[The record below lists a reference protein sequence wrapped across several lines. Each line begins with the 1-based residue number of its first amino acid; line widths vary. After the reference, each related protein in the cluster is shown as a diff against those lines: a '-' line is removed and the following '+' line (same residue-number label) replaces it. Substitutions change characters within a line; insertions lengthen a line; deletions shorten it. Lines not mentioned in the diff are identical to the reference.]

1 MLDVAIIIVS
11 WNVRDYLTECL
22 SSVYAELR
30 RSRLRGSV
38 WVVDN
43 GSTDGTLAVLSN
55 LYPSTTVIAN
65 EKNAGFG
72 AANNQGMAAA
82 VGCSPRH
89 FLLLNPDTLI
99 RPGAL
104 RHLVGCLDDCP
115 EAGMVGA
122 RLVYS
127 DGRFQHSAFAFPGVA
142 QIIFDLWPLPA
153 RLYESRLNGR
163 YPRRLY
169 RPGAPPFSVDH
180 PLGAAMLVRRDVA
193 ERTNGFDESFHIYCE
208 EIDWSWR
215 IRDAGWTIYTVP
227 DAEIV
232 HYGGKS
238 TRQVPAS
245 SVVNLWRS
253 RAQLYSKHHS
263 RLTLAVSRRLAR
275 AGLRRKASQADDPEL
290 RAAYEKAAG
299 FWGAQPVQ
307 TAALSQQ
314 QAEIGGGEQP
324 TAAD

>member
-22 SSVYAELR
+22 SSVYTELR
-30 RSRLRGSV
+30 RSRLQGGV

-55 LYPSTTVIAN
+55 LYPTVTVIAN

-72 AANNQGMAAA
+72 AANNQGMNAAA
-82 VGCSPRH
+82 ACSPRY
-89 FLLLNPDTLI
+89 FFLLNPDTLI
-99 RPGAL
+99 RPGAIH
-104 RHLVGCLDDCP
+104 HLIACLDECP

-122 RLVYS
+122 RLVFS
-127 DGRFQHSAFAFPGVA
+127 DGRFQHSAFAFPGIA
-142 QIIFDLWPLPA
+142 QIIFDLWPVPA

-163 YPRRLY
+163 YSRRLY
-169 RPGAPPFSVDH
+169 RPGAPPFPVDH

-215 IRDAGWTIYTVP
+215 IRNAGWAIYTVP

-253 RAQLYSKHHS
+253 RARLYEKHHG
-263 RLTLAVSRRLAR
+263 RLTLAIARRLAR
-275 AGLRRKASQADDPEL
+275 AGLRRKASQANDQGL

-299 FWGAQPVQ
+299 FWGAQLDRRG
-307 TAALSQQ
+307 AASQPR
-314 QAEIGGGEQP
+314 AEVPGGEQP

>member
-1 MLDVAIIIVS
+1 MLDVAVIIVS

-30 RSRLRGSV
+30 RSRLQGGV

-65 EKNAGFG
+65 DKNAGFG
-72 AANNQGMAAA
+72 AANNQGMGAAA
-82 VGCSPRH
+82 DCSPRY
-89 FLLLNPDTLI
+89 FFLLNPDTLL

-104 RHLVGCLDDCP
+104 RHLVACLDDCP

-127 DGRFQHSAFAFPGVA
+127 DGRFQHSAFAFPGIA
-142 QIIFDLWPLPA
+142 QILFDLWPMPA

-169 RPGAPPFSVDH
+169 RPGASPFPVDH

-193 ERTNGFDESFHIYCE
+193 ERTDGFDESFHIYCE

-215 IRDAGWTIYTVP
+215 IRNAGWAIYTVP

-245 SVVNLWRS
+245 SIVNLWRS
-253 RAQLYSKHHS
+253 RSQLYHKHHG

-275 AGLRRKASQADDPEL
+275 AGLQRKAAQADAPEL
-290 RAAYEKAAG
+290 QAAYEKAAG
-299 FWGAQPVQ
+299 FWGAQTGQ
-307 TAALSQQ
+307 ADATAQPR
-314 QAEIGGGEQP
+314 AEVASGEQP
-324 TAAD
+324 TGAD